1 MKHSNKDHSFQIR
14 RLPVLDNAK
23 FVMENMVYDHVKCF
37 KERISINGMLLRK
50 INFAFVAW
58 VMIIIQK
65 IAKEEENLEYKIV
78 ARAIT
83 SCYIFRRK
91 MIQQKEVEMEQV
103 DKMLLDQT
111 K

>member
-1 MKHSNKDHSFQIR
+1 MDHSFQIR
-14 RLPVLDNAK
+14 RLPVLDDAK
-23 FVMENMVYDHVKCF
+23 FVMENMVYGHVKCF
-37 KERISINGMLLRK
+37 KEWISIINGMLLRK
-50 INFAFVAW
+50 KNFAFVAW

-65 IAKEEENLEYKIV
+65 IAKEENVEYKIV
-78 ARAIT
+78 TRVIT